1 MNCVNF
7 LTHLDCPVHSNGNEI
22 HTQDWY
28 LFLFRFIRSLHG
40 GAGSGGDRLGGDGHW
55 GRAGDPAKRVEGSL
69 GELGGALRV
78 AATGKREQLLH
89 QRPMRPP
96 GVFPGKLPLGDDLLG
111 AK

>member
-1 MNCVNF
+1 METKF
-7 LTHLDCPVHSNGNEI
+7 THRIGICFCFVSSVVCSE
-22 HTQDWY
+22 
-28 LFLFRFIRSLHG
+28 

-78 AATGKREQLLH
+78 AVTGKREQLLH

-96 GVFPGKLPLGDDLLG
+96 GVFPGKLPPEDNLLG
-111 AK
+111 TK